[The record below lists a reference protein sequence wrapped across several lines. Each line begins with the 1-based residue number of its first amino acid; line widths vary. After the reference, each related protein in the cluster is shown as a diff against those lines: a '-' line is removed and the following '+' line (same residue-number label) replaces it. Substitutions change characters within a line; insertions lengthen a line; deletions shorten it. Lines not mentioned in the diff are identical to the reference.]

1 MGVTIDGRKIGRIAV
16 LGFGTTGRALVEFAI
31 GRRLSPIVSEARP
44 LAEADREWLAER
56 GVEFEDGG
64 HTDGFLA
71 RAEAIVLSPGVPPSI
86 PPLQMAM
93 ERGIPVLS
101 EIDLACS
108 LISPP
113 IVAVTGTNGKSSV
126 VTLIGYLLEGAGE
139 VPIVAGNIGM
149 PAISIVD
156 TASSASA
163 VVLEVS
169 SYQLEQSGSFRP
181 RIGILLN
188 LAPDHL
194 HRHGTMEAYAAAKGR
209 LFQLQTPEDVAIL
222 PSALA
227 DLFDQ
232 GAARRIFFDTAG
244 FPLPPYFDSLPP
256 HERENL
262 KAAAAS
268 MIALIPDFDPAA
280 IPEETLRAAF
290 GLPHRLEEV
299 GTVGG
304 VRVINDSKSTNPAS
318 AIAALRATEGDVVLL
333 IGGRSKGAGYED
345 LAREVG
351 ARPVRAV
358 ITYGEAAGE
367 LSALLAR
374 FGIETAVGSD
384 LEEGISLS
392 LAAAGPGDTFLFSP
406 ACSSFDQFTDFAERG
421 EEFVRFISRLPGFS
435 QK

>member
-209 LFQLQTPEDVAIL
+209 LFQLQTPED
-222 PSALA
+222 
-227 DLFDQ
+227 
-232 GAARRIFFDTAG
+232 
-244 FPLPPYFDSLPP
+244 DSLPP